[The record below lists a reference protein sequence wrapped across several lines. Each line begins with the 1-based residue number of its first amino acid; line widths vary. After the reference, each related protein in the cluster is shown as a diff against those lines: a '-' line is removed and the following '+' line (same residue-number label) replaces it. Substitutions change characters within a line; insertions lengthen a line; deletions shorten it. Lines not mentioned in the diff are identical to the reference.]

1 MSQSPPDALWRDRD
15 FARLWMAQSVSAFGA
30 RITREGLPLAAVLSL
45 GASPGQVGL
54 LAAISH
60 GPALL
65 VGLAAGG
72 FVDRSRRRGIM
83 MAADLV
89 RAAVLATIPIAALLG
104 VLTLPQLYIAAA
116 LVGAASV
123 LFEIADHAYLPSL
136 VAREQIGRANAS
148 FSATESVA
156 EIGGPALA
164 GVLFQ
169 GLAAPLAIA
178 ANAVTYLVS
187 AGFLFG
193 IRRTEAAPHPEA
205 HARWADDV
213 RLGFGVALRDPL
225 VRPVFLSSWMQSL
238 GGGFFSAL
246 YILFCVEVVGLTP
259 ALLGLTIAAG
269 GVGALAGAAV
279 AGPASRRL
287 GVGPT
292 FVGAQVLVALSVA
305 IIPLSPPN
313 PGAGMVF
320 LVTSQILG
328 DLLGVTTMILGTTLI
343 QTVMPVQVLGRVN
356 AAYKAATG
364 GLVVLGALLGGMLGE
379 VIGVRGAIWVGVAGL
394 AAAPLLSLPGPLRRL
409 RDMPDG
415 PADQPAT

>member
-1 MSQSPPDALWRDRD
+1 MAAADPCSPMSSSPPDALWRDRD
-15 FARLWMAQSVSAFGA
+15 FARLWMAQSISAFGA
-30 RITREGLPLAAVLSL
+30 RITREGLPIAAVLSL

-104 VLTLPQLYIAAA
+104 ALTLPQLYIAAA

-136 VAREQIGRANAS
+136 VARDRIGRANAS

-169 GLAAPLAIA
+169 VLAAPVAIA
-178 ANAVTYLVS
+178 VNAVTYLVS
-187 AGFLFG
+187 AVFLFG
-193 IRRTEAAPHPEA
+193 IRRPEPAPHPEPQ
-205 HARWADDV
+205 ARWTDDV
-213 RLGFGVALRDPL
+213 RLGFGVALRHPL

-238 GGGFFSAL
+238 GGGIFSAL

-269 GVGALAGAAV
+269 GVGALIGAAV
-279 AGPASRRL
+279 AGPVSRRF

-292 FVGAQVLVALSVA
+292 FVGAQVLAAMSIA
-305 IIPLSPPN
+305 MIPLAPPI
-313 PGAGMVF
+313 PTSGMSV
-320 LVTSQILG
+320 LVASQILG

-364 GLVVLGALLGGMLGE
+364 GLVVVGALLGGLLGE
-379 VIGVRGAIWVGVAGL
+379 GMGVRGAIWVGVAGL
-394 AAAPLLSLPGPLRRL
+394 AAAPLLSFPSSLRRL
-409 RDMPDG
+409 REMP
-415 PADQPAT
+415 